1 MGQNAITQKLSGL
14 PFQTVSHDVLTADY
28 QPSPGGCI
36 LVMVRSL
43 SQPPPAASINLYS
56 PALRMGCWLFN
67 RVGRRRA

>member
-1 MGQNAITQKLSGL
+1 MTFEGEQFMGQSAITQKLSGL

-43 SQPPPAASINLYS
+43 QPAPSYHIH
-56 PALRMGCWLFN
+56 
-67 RVGRRRA
+67 